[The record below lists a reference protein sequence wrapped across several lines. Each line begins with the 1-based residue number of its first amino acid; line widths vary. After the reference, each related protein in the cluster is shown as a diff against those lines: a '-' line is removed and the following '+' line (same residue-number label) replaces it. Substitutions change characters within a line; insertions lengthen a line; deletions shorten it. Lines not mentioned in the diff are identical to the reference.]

1 MVEVKKFV
9 AGLLVGILLMCGIA
23 VAGQIIAE
31 QVDYKIL
38 VNGKQVQLAKQ
49 PVSIDDSTY
58 LPLRAV
64 AELVGYDVGFDGNSN
79 TISLNAKIPTQQP
92 QTTVPSEKKIIN
104 SSITFN
110 GQKLD
115 INTVLVYN
123 GEYYCKARELRDQFN
138 FKWDWDTTN
147 RVFIFT
153 SSTGEIGKTPN
164 SEQLDYDNSV
174 YISMTKL
181 LPQLGYKMTVTQSND
196 TGLIDITK

>member
-123 GEYYCKARELRDQFN
+123 GEYYCKARELRD
-138 FKWDWDTTN
+138 
-147 RVFIFT
+147 
-153 SSTGEIGKTPN
+153 
-164 SEQLDYDNSV
+164 
-174 YISMTKL
+174 
-181 LPQLGYKMTVTQSND
+181 
-196 TGLIDITK
+196 